1 MFKLY
6 DSEDKFLLVLLNITD
21 AKIESDLVTGDKK
34 LSFCCEKKAGR
45 KIQNEYYIKS
55 NTDEFVVKSIKN
67 MTEKKCTITANLN
80 LETLEGKPVIKFEVS
95 EWTAQRCVKE
105 ILMNTGWTYE
115 VDLPEKQRSFSIE
128 NTNAY
133 RVLQKI
139 REMYLCEIIFDTKRK
154 KVILKERIGERKTVF
169 WAEGINIKDVTED
182 RDSFDYY
189 TGILP
194 IGADGLKI
202 TEVNHGSDI
211 LYNYQYT
218 GKKKILIWEDS
229 AYKDAEHLKE
239 DAEYKLNEIS
249 KIKKTYAVKIID
261 LAKMNPK
268 YSAMSYSVGDT
279 ITVLGLEEIKE
290 EQRIVKTTEYPYEP
304 EKNSCELSNAILSFE
319 EMQKKLFAAAESINN
334 VTNGNI
340 VIGPKVRGM
349 KASQIEDLK
358 IYSMNPMTRTE
369 IDNICK

>member
-6 DSEDKFLLVLLNITD
+6 DSEDKFQLVLLNISD
-21 AKIESDLVTGDKK
+21 VKIESDLATGDKK
-34 LSFCCEKKAGR
+34 LSFSCEKKAGR

-95 EWTAQRCVKE
+95 EWTAQRCVEE
-105 ILMNTGWTYE
+105 ILINTGWTYE

-139 REMYLCEIIFDTKRK
+139 REMYLCEIIFDTKQK

-189 TGILP
+189 TGIMP

-290 EQRIVKTTEYPYEP
+290 EQRIVKMTEYPYEP

-340 VIGPKVRGM
+340 VIGPKVQGM
-349 KASQIEDLK
+349 KASQIEGLE
-358 IYSMNPMTRTE
+358 IYATE
-369 IDNICK
+369 PLSNKEIENICK

>member
-6 DSEDKFLLVLLNITD
+6 DSEGKFLLVLLNLSD
-21 AKIESDLVTGDKK
+21 VKIESDLASGDKK
-34 LSFCCEKKAGR
+34 LSFSCEKKTGR
-45 KIQNEYYIKS
+45 KIQNEFYIKS
-55 NTDEFVVKSIKN
+55 NTDEFVVKSIRN
-67 MTEKKCTITANLN
+67 ATEKRCTINANLN
-80 LETLEGKPVIKFEVS
+80 LETLEGKPVVKFEVS
-95 EWTAQRCVKE
+95 EWTAQRCVEE
-105 ILMNTGWTYE
+105 ILIDTGWTYE

-139 REMYLCEIIFDTKRK
+139 REMYLCEIIFDTNRK

-182 RDSFDYY
+182 RDSFNYY
-189 TGILP
+189 TGIMP

-290 EQRIVKTTEYPYEP
+290 DQRIVKLTEYPYEP

-349 KASQIEDLK
+349 KASQIEDLE
-358 IYSMNPMTRTE
+358 IYATE
-369 IDNICK
+369 PLSNKEIENICK

>member
-6 DSEDKFLLVLLNITD
+6 DSEDKFQLVLLNLSD
-21 AKIESDLVTGDKK
+21 VKIESDLASGDKK
-34 LSFCCEKKAGR
+34 LSFSCEKKTGR
-45 KIQNEYYIKS
+45 KIQNEFYIKS
-55 NTDEFVVKSIKN
+55 NTDEFVVKSIRN
-67 MTEKKCTITANLN
+67 ATEKRCTINANLN
-80 LETLEGKPVIKFEVS
+80 LETLEGKPVVKFEVS
-95 EWTAQRCVKE
+95 EWTAQRCVEE
-105 ILMNTGWTYE
+105 ILIDTGWTYE

-139 REMYLCEIIFDTKRK
+139 REMYLCEIIFDTNRK

-182 RDSFDYY
+182 RDSFNYY
-189 TGILP
+189 TGIMP

-290 EQRIVKTTEYPYEP
+290 EQRIVKMTEYPYEP

-340 VIGPKVRGM
+340 VIGPKVQGM
-349 KASQIEDLK
+349 KASQIEGLE
-358 IYSMNPMTRTE
+358 IYATE
-369 IDNICK
+369 PLSNKEIENICK

>member
-6 DSEDKFLLVLLNITD
+6 DSEDKFQLVLLNLSD
-21 AKIESDLVTGDKK
+21 VKIESDLASGDKK
-34 LSFCCEKKAGR
+34 LSFSCEKKTGR
-45 KIQNEYYIKS
+45 KIQNEFYIKS
-55 NTDEFVVKSIKN
+55 NTDEFVVKSIRN
-67 MTEKKCTITANLN
+67 ATEKRCTINANLN
-80 LETLEGKPVIKFEVS
+80 LETLEGKPVVKFEVS
-95 EWTAQRCVKE
+95 EWTAQRCVEE
-105 ILMNTGWTYE
+105 ILIDTGWTYE

-139 REMYLCEIIFDTKRK
+139 REIYLCEIIFDTNRK

-182 RDSFDYY
+182 RDSFNYY
-189 TGILP
+189 TGIMP

-279 ITVLGLEEIKE
+279 ITVLGLEGIKE
-290 EQRIVKTTEYPYEP
+290 DQRIVKLTEYPYEP

-349 KASQIEDLK
+349 KASQIEDLE
-358 IYSMNPMTRTE
+358 IYATE
-369 IDNICK
+369 PLSNKEIENICK